1 MHDDTDGARALHAQ
15 FEHAEYEAWAEIQ
28 RDVSA
33 AFRDRFGIR
42 VHHIDG
48 AVVLVAPHTDMLAM
62 NRAWLPGSAPS
73 LGTAM
78 LDGVIALFRDAG
90 AERFV
95 IHWPPE
101 SLPLEAPEWFL
112 TRGFKAGH
120 SMMKLCRRSSMT
132 LTSASD
138 FEIVES
144 GSAEAGQFG
153 IVAALG
159 NELPEFMAPGFT
171 STVGRSGWRHYFA
184 MENGIPVATAASRAD
199 GDVAWF
205 GFAGTLPSHRGR
217 GAQSALLA
225 RRIRDAA
232 SDGCGW
238 VTCETM
244 ADTAERPSRSF
255 RNMMRLGFM
264 VAYPR
269 ANFILALR

>member
-1 MHDDTDGARALHAQ
+1 MHDDTDDARGLHAQ
-15 FEHAEYEAWAEIQ
+15 LEHAESEAWAEIQ
-28 RDVSA
+28 REVSA
-33 AFRDRFGIR
+33 AFRDRFDIR

-48 AVVLVAPHTDMLAM
+48 AVVLVAPRTDMLAM
-62 NRAWLPGSAPS
+62 NRAWLPGCAPS
-73 LGTAM
+73 LSEDT
-78 LDGVIALFRDAG
+78 LDDVIALFRDAG

-101 SLPLEAPEWFL
+101 SLPLAAPNWFL
-112 TRGFKAGH
+112 TRGFRAGH
-120 SMMKLCRRSSMT
+120 SMTKLCRRSSAT
-132 LTSASD
+132 VTSASE
-138 FEIVES
+138 FTIVES
-144 GSAEAGQFG
+144 GIAESDRFG
-153 IVAALG
+153 AVAALG

-184 MENGIPVATAASRAD
+184 MEHGTPVAAAALRID

-232 SDGCGW
+232 ADGCSW

-244 ADTAERPSRSF
+244 ADIAERPSQSF
-255 RNMMRLGFM
+255 RNMIRLGFT
-264 VAYPR
+264 VAYTR
-269 ANFILALR
+269 ANFILPLR

>member
-1 MHDDTDGARALHAQ
+1 MHDDTADARGPHTQL
-15 FEHAEYEAWAEIQ
+15 EHAESGAWAEIQ
-28 RDVSA
+28 LGVTA
-33 AFRDRFGIR
+33 AFRDRFNIR
-42 VHHIDG
+42 VHHVDG
-48 AVVLVAPHTDMLAM
+48 AVVLLAPCTDMLAM

-73 LGTAM
+73 LSEDT
-78 LDGVIALFRDAG
+78 LDNVIALFRDAG

-101 SLPLEAPEWFL
+101 SLPVEAPHWL
-112 TRGFKAGH
+112 VTRGFRAAH
-120 SMMKLCRRSSMT
+120 PMTRLCRRSSAT
-132 LTSASD
+132 VRSTSE
-138 FEIVES
+138 FTIVEI
-144 GSAEAGQFG
+144 GVAESDLFG

-184 MENGIPVATAASRAD
+184 MDNRIPVATAASRAD

-232 SDGCGW
+232 ADGCAW

-255 RNMMRLGFM
+255 RNMMRLGFT
-264 VAYPR
+264 VAYAR
-269 ANFILALR
+269 KNFILALR